1 MLMKD
6 LPEFAA
12 KLKERGVAVKI
23 DTNGTFP
30 RELKYIVRNRLADYI
45 AMDIKNCFEKYPET
59 VGRPDFDTA
68 PVRESIDFLKSCGI
82 GHEFRTTVC
91 RNFHTEEDLIKIA
104 HCLGAGENY
113 FLQNFKDSGEL
124 ISGGIS
130 GYTPSEMEALV
141 SAVKKII
148 PGASLRGV

>member
-1 MLMKD
+1 M
-6 LPEFAA
+6 
-12 KLKERGVAVKI
+12 
-23 DTNGTFP
+23 
-30 RELKYIVRNRLADYI
+30 
-45 AMDIKNCFEKYPET
+45 
-59 VGRPDFDTA
+59 
-68 PVRESIDFLKSCGI
+68 
-82 GHEFRTTVC
+82 C

-104 HCLGAGENY
+104 RCLGAGENY